1 MDDMR
6 GQTQKRKVIGLTV
19 MLCLM
24 ALVSL
29 CCKRSDPNPPTSHTT
44 VKMNPLQEAINKME
58 EARGVPVGRK
68 AQINVPPELQHYA
81 DRHRFLQMQEAA
93 WRERHLEIPQ
103 DYLQLLDLID
113 KQGLVEMEPLGADYL
128 LYGVGENANTDVFSY
143 TEPISGKEITLFA
156 DAEDLARGLQE
167 LANSVAELQKQI
179 ADLQVLVK
187 QMPGSKLTL
196 QMKGQLLDK
205 QQQMETLAEKGSAIK
220 AFYDDPARRLMLFT
234 RYRLLADR
242 AADFN
247 GEQYDITTATDRR
260 HFKMRLLSFIRPEAR
275 TVILQ
280 IAAIYKEKFGRHLPI
295 TSLVRTLDYQKKLRE
310 VNPNATGVEIP
321 PHTTG
326 LAFDVY
332 NGWMSA
338 EEQDFLMSI
347 IARMKVAGRIEALR
361 ENRDHI
367 HIFAFPNG
375 RPPSESSLRAVFRQ

>member
-1 MDDMR
+1 MR
-6 GQTQKRKVIGLTV
+6 GQTQKRKIRGVLVT
-19 MLCLM
+19 LCLL
-24 ALVSL
+24 ALISL
-29 CCKRSDPNPPTSHTT
+29 CCKRSDPNPPASNTT
-44 VKMNPLQEAINKME
+44 LKTNPLQEAINKME
-58 EARGVPVGRK
+58 EPRGVPVGRK
-68 AQINVPPELQHYA
+68 AQINIPPELQHYA
-81 DRHRFLQMQEAA
+81 DRHRFLKMQEAA

-113 KQGLVEMEPLGADYL
+113 KQGLVAMEPLGADYL

-143 TEPISGKEITLFA
+143 TDPISGNEITLFS
-156 DAEDLARGLQE
+156 DAEDLARGLHE
-167 LANSVAELQKQI
+167 LTNSVAELQKQV

-196 QMKGQLLDK
+196 QIKGQLLEK
-205 QQQMETLAEKGSAIK
+205 QQQMETLMEKSSAIK
-220 AFYDDPARRLMLFT
+220 AFYDDPARRLLLFT

-260 HFKMRLLSFIRPEAR
+260 RFKMRLLSFIRPEAR
-275 TVILQ
+275 AVILQ

-295 TSLVRTLDYQKKLRE
+295 TSLVRTMDYQKQLRE

-338 EEQDFLMSI
+338 EEQDFLMSV
-347 IARMKVAGRIEALR
+347 IARMKAAGRIEALR

-375 RPPSESSLRAVFRQ
+375 RPPDESLVQIISRKG